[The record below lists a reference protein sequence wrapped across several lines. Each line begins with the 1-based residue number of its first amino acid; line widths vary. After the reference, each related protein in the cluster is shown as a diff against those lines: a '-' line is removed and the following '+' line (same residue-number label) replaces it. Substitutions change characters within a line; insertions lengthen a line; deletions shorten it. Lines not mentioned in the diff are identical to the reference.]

1 MSSISLCDTWT
12 FLRPCG
18 PWRGAVCCG
27 VLKWRGPESNGGGL
41 VWVASES
48 WTDPT
53 DPRSCV
59 KRPKGVFQ
67 TSRSQIVH
75 PTDPWY
81 PERHGASGF
90 SAAGLLEDASIR
102 AWWVCLGGRWSWEKV
117 DLDATWRMCTSKRM
131 ERCTRHINIWHMFH
145 MIYVWAIWY
154 MEYDYHPHIYKR
166 VSSCWTWTGYPT
178 VKPTLRS
185 LLVCIVGEWPP
196 NEDLSTVS
204 QLRGKYAQWLLVF
217 VFFDYTI
224 PAKQERNV
232 TYHCFSHIWLS
243 IFLGGVAIYLILS
256 YLISN
261 LILSYLILS
270 VYMHIMSKKMY
281 VVYASIYI
289 MFHPHEIPHLRVAI
303 EVNLPSGLELLRF
316 GRDFD
321 QSLRHVRLPRGAA
334 LGHVLGVGGVWII

>member
-1 MSSISLCDTWT
+1 MNTSICYISSISIFDPLDFHLWT
-12 FLRPCG
+12 AHSQPSGDIASATAIFDLRPWVQSAFATRGLSCDPAR

-41 VWVASES
+41 VWAASES

-131 ERCTRHINIWHMFH
+131 ERCHTRHINIWHMFH

-154 MEYDYHPHIYKR
+154 MEYDYHSHIYKR

-196 NEDLSTVS
+196 NDDLSTVS

-217 VFFDYTI
+217 VFFRLYY
-224 PAKQERNV
+224 PGKARKKRNV
-232 TYHCFSHIWLS
+232 SLFQSHLTFDISWRCC
-243 IFLGGVAIYLILS
+243 YL
-256 YLISN
+256 SN
-261 LILSYLILS
+261 LILSLSLI
-270 VYMHIMSKKMY
+270 
-281 VVYASIYI
+281 
-289 MFHPHEIPHLRVAI
+289 
-303 EVNLPSGLELLRF
+303 
-316 GRDFD
+316 
-321 QSLRHVRLPRGAA
+321 
-334 LGHVLGVGGVWII
+334 